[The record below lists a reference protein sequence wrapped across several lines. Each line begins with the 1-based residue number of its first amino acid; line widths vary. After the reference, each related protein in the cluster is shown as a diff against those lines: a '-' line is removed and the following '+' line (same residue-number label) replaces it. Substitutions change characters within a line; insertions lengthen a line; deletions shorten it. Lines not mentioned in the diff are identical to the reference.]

1 MLIFFNIQI
10 YYDGSI
16 EHDLLAINA
25 SADNKFIT
33 GVMNILFSKE
43 QMANSYIHDHGSKS
57 KKQNLD
63 EKKVKI
69 LYGKSNIYL

>member
-1 MLIFFNIQI
+1 
-10 YYDGSI
+10 
-16 EHDLLAINA
+16 
-25 SADNKFIT
+25 
-33 GVMNILFSKE
+33 MNILFSKE